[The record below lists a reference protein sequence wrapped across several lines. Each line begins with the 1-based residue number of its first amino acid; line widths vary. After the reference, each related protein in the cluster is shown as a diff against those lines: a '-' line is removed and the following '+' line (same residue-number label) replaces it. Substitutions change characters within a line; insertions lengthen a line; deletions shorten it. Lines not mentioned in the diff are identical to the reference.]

1 MDDGKEDFKKEEEE
15 LKYEQIEFNLVESIY
30 QHPDE
35 DEKDD
40 FQKEENELKQ
50 EQIEINLVESI

>member
-1 MDDGKEDFKKEEEE
+1 MDDGKEDFQKEEEE
-15 LKYEQIEFNLVESIY
+15 LKQEQIEINLVESIE

-40 FQKEENELKQ
+40 FQKEEEELKQ
-50 EQIEINLVESI
+50 EQIEINFVESI